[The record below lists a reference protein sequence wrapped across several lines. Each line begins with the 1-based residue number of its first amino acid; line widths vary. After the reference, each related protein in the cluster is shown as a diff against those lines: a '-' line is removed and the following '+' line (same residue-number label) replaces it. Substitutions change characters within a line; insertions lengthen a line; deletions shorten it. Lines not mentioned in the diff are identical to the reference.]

1 MICSACQVL
10 TQVNILCI
18 QFLANSLD
26 TALGKF
32 LWQVVV
38 LVSCIIKQSGQ
49 DASLETHT
57 MVPIECY
64 DEVYEAYQINNCPV
78 HLNTKTDGICRIK
91 NTAIILS

>member
-57 MVPIECY
+57 LVSIECY
-64 DEVYEAYQINNCPV
+64 DEVCEAYQMKIAPC
-78 HLNTKTDGICRIK
+78 I
-91 NTAIILS
+91 

>member
-1 MICSACQVL
+1 MICGACQVL
-10 TQVNILCI
+10 TQVNISCI

-38 LVSCIIKQSGQ
+38 VSCIIEQSGQ

-64 DEVYEAYQINNCPV
+64 DEVCEAYQINNCPV
-78 HLNTKTDGICRIK
+78 H
-91 NTAIILS
+91 